1 MSVWSGIAAA
11 GVAIALAFVAVGQ
24 PLWQWQMDDPQH
36 TESWTYSPFS
46 AHHVF
51 LNKTA
56 NTTTTQDYS
65 YNALAAS
72 DPNMSAALAEFG
84 TFFTLGLVAGFAG
97 MVLSVLSAWKKL
109 RGIFAG
115 LAFVAAC
122 AAMLYVGFAIVFSI
136 PSAATID
143 LPTLGPARTQFY
155 EQGGVGA
162 QMLSTVPGA
171 GWILVLGTGLGFAW
185 ASSDIWHIVPSK
197 KVSPKKMEQT
207 MKRVPTKVVATPPPP
222 AELLPSAPEPDIEE
236 VFVIGSNGLLVKHMS
251 RSLMSDKDRDVVG
264 SMISAISSFVR
275 EAFTERDGEVHE
287 VTLGD
292 HRFVMCNDTGIVL
305 AVLVSSGDTEDIVH
319 RLRHLLAIL
328 RDRYGDRLAT
338 WQGEPLEG
346 IEDELQVLWQPYHLP
361 PPPAV

>member
-24 PLWQWQMDDPQH
+24 PLWEWKMDDPQQRE
-36 TESWTYSPFS
+36 TWSYSPFS
-46 AHHVF
+46 AHQQVY
-51 LNKTA
+51 NKTQ
-56 NTTTTQDYS
+56 NTNTSRFYPYDQI
-65 YNALAAS
+65 AS
-72 DPNMSAALAEFG
+72 SQPGMSAALSEFG
-84 TFFTLGLVAGFAG
+84 TFFALSLVAGFAG
-97 MVLSVLSAWKKL
+97 AVLSALTAWKKL

-115 LAFVAAC
+115 IAFVAAC
-122 AAMLYVGFAIVFSI
+122 AAMLYAGFAIVFSI
-136 PSAATID
+136 PTAANTD
-143 LPTLGPARTQFY
+143 LPTLGSYTTQFSQQVSY
-155 EQGGVGA
+155 GP
-162 QMLSTVPGA
+162 QMLSTTPQA
-171 GWILVLGTGLGFAW
+171 GWILILGAGLAFAW
-185 ASSDIWHIVPSK
+185 ASSDIWHIMPSRK
-197 KVSPKKMEQT
+197 PGPKPSVT
-207 MKRVPTKVVATPPPP
+207 VKRVQPAATPPPP
-222 AELLPSAPEPDIEE
+222 AAPENDPVVSPEPDIEE

-292 HRFVMCNDTGIVL
+292 HRFVMCSDRGIVL

-328 RDRYGDRLAT
+328 GDRYGDRLAT

-361 PPPAV
+361 PPPVA